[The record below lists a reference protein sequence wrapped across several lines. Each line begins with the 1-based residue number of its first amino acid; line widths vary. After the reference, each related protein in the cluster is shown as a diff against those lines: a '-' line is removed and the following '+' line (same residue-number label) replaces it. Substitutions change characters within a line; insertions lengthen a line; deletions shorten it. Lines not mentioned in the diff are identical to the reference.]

1 MIHKRVLY
9 FITILLLTGCNKV
22 DYQINKENNIIEK
35 IEIPDNIQN
44 ISSLKYNN
52 LTSEWFFDGYLYSGF
67 IVDYYDNKKLKLK
80 MSVYQG
86 KRQNKTE
93 KWYSN
98 GKLMEV
104 SSYHNGKLN
113 GEKKVW
119 VFTNE
124 HILISQL
131 NYKLGKAHGEQRKW
145 YPSGEIY
152 KIMNFDDGIE
162 SGIQK
167 AFRKNGALYANYEAR
182 DGRIYGL
189 KKSKLCYSLEDEE
202 ILIYTN

>member
-9 FITILLLTGCNKV
+9 FITISLLIGCKQV

-35 IEIPDNIQN
+35 IEIPNNIQN

-52 LTSEWFFDGYLYSGF
+52 STSEWFFDGYLYSGF
-67 IVDYYDNKKLKLK
+67 IVDYYDNKKIKLK

-119 VFTNE
+119 TQNNE
-124 HILISQL
+124 HTLISQF
-131 NYKLGKAHGEQRKW
+131 NFRSGKAHGEQRNW
-145 YPSGEIY
+145 YSSGEVY
-152 KIMNFDDGIE
+152 KIMNYDQGIE

-167 AFRKNGALYANYEAR
+167 AYRKNGALYANYEAR
-182 DGRIYGL
+182 NGRIYGL
-189 KKSKLCYSLEDEE
+189 KKSKLCYGLEDEK
-202 ILIYTN
+202 ILGYSD

>member
-9 FITILLLTGCNKV
+9 FITISLLIGCKQV

-35 IEIPDNIQN
+35 IEIPNNIQN

-52 LTSEWFFDGYLYSGF
+52 STSEWFFDGYLYSGF
-67 IVDYYDNKKLKLK
+67 IVDYYDNKKIKLK

-119 VFTNE
+119 TQNNE
-124 HILISQL
+124 HTLISQF
-131 NYKLGKAHGEQRKW
+131 YFRSGKAHGEQRNW
-145 YPSGEIY
+145 YSSGEVY
-152 KIMNFDDGIE
+152 KIMNYDQGIE

-167 AFRKNGALYANYEAR
+167 AYRKNGALYANYEAR
-182 DGRIYGL
+182 NGRIYGL
-189 KKSKLCYSLEDEE
+189 KKSKLCYGLEDEK
-202 ILIYTN
+202 ILGYSD

>member
-9 FITILLLTGCNKV
+9 FITILLLTGCNQV

-98 GKLMEV
+98 CKLMEV

>member
-9 FITILLLTGCNKV
+9 FITISLLTGCNQV

-35 IEIPDNIQN
+35 IEIPNNIQN

-52 LTSEWFFDGYLYSGF
+52 STSEWYFDGYLYSGF
-67 IVDYYDNKKLKLK
+67 IVDYYDNKKIKLK

-119 VFTNE
+119 VFNNE
-124 HILISQL
+124 QILISQL

-152 KIMNFDDGIE
+152 KIMNFDNGIE

-182 DGRIYGL
+182 VGRIYGL
-189 KKSKLCYSLEDEE
+189 KKSKLCYSLENEE

>member
-9 FITILLLTGCNKV
+9 FITILLLTGCNQV

>member
-1 MIHKRVLY
+1 
-9 FITILLLTGCNKV
+9 
-22 DYQINKENNIIEK
+22 
-35 IEIPDNIQN
+35 
-44 ISSLKYNN
+44 
-52 LTSEWFFDGYLYSGF
+52 
-67 IVDYYDNKKLKLK
+67 

-119 VFTNE
+119 VFNNE
-124 HILISQL
+124 QILISQL

-152 KIMNFDDGIE
+152 KIMNFDNGIE